1 MRVPVR
7 AFVTCA
13 CVLTGVKPRRRVTAT
28 TAENHTRSGPRSA
41 TPCAGIR
48 LFFFLPFRFVFFT
61 PLIPVVICVFV
72 VCHPDSYYYN
82 IYSPIISPLPTS
94 PPRHRLY
101 CISPI
106 RRALYC
112 ITVGAFPV
120 LEVRSLTHK
129 GTDYFLRYE

>member
-94 PPRHRLY
+94 PPPPSPQPILYFTYTPRIILYYGRCVSSFGSALPDTQRH
-101 CISPI
+101 
-106 RRALYC
+106 
-112 ITVGAFPV
+112 
-120 LEVRSLTHK
+120 
-129 GTDYFLRYE
+129 